1 MNVELHIEELV
12 LRGLG
17 GGMQHEIQAAME
29 RELAELLSLKE
40 VATSLNKSRNSSR
53 LEARSFHVKSRADG
67 QAIGMQLARSRC
79 IGALWDE

>member
-29 RELAELLSLKE
+29 RELAELLRAEGVASLG
-40 VATSLNKSRNSSR
+40 SLGQRGDVWQ
-53 LEARSFHVKSRADG
+53 LDAESFHVKSRANG
-67 QAIGMQLARSRC
+67 QAIGGQLARSVYRG
-79 IGALWDE
+79 ILG

>member
-29 RELAELLSLKE
+29 REYFASYYLTLRLKLD
-40 VATSLNKSRNSSR
+40 TWK
-53 LEARSFHVKSRADG
+53 FK
-67 QAIGMQLARSRC
+67 
-79 IGALWDE
+79 

>member
-29 RELAELLSLKE
+29 RELAELLTLKE

-53 LEARSFHVKSRADG
+53 LEAGSFQLKSTANG
-67 QAIGMQLARSRC
+67 QTVGVQLAQSIYRGILR
-79 IGALWDE
+79 